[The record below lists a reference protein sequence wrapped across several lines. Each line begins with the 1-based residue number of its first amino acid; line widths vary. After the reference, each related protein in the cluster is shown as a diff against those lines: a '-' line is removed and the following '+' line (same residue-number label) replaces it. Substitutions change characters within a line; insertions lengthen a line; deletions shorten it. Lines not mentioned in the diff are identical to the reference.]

1 MMQAARA
8 ALCLPDGVGQDGDR
22 TAAPSRLLQRNR
34 QLQKKLC
41 SKRGT
46 LIYLDASLVLQ
57 ATLER
62 VVAAGDVMALPRQ
75 ALPPGMGVFA
85 HIGDLDGNFDLRASR
100 PAPW

>member
-1 MMQAARA
+1 MA
-8 ALCLPDGVGQDGDR
+8 
-22 TAAPSRLLQRNR
+22 TERLHHPGFFNATGNSN
-34 QLQKKLC
+34 KKLR

-85 HIGDLDGNFDLRASR
+85 HIGDLDGNFDLRSSR